1 MARNFDFS
9 NLAVM
14 VVDDNQYMLH
24 IVKAVLNSM
33 RIKEVHGFTD
43 AADAFAD
50 LMNWYP
56 DVIFT
61 DSAMDPLN
69 GLEFVKL
76 IRSSKGPIQFVP
88 LIVLTGHADRRLVQ
102 QARDSGADYTLR
114 KPVALDG
121 VYKTFVHMVEKNR
134 VFVESALYFGPER
147 RKKQRPFDGPDRRN
161 ADVTPQFRTPPPRD
175 S

>member
-1 MARNFDFS
+1 PIYDFS

-14 VVDDNQYMLH
+14 VVDDNHYMLQ

-33 RIKEVHGFTD
+33 RIKEVHSFTD

-50 LMNWYP
+50 LMNWHP

-76 IRSSKGPIQFVP
+76 IRSSKGPIQYVP
-88 LIVLTGHADRRLVQ
+88 LIVLTGHADRKLVA
-102 QARDSGADYTLR
+102 QARDAGADYTLR
-114 KPVALDG
+114 KPVSLDS
-121 VYKTFVHMVEKNR
+121 VLRTFCRLLEKPR
-134 VFVESALYFGPER
+134 IFVEAPNYFGPDR
-147 RKKQRPFDGPDRRN
+147 RRRQRPFDGPDRRK
-161 ADVTPQFRTPPPRD
+161 
-175 S
+175 